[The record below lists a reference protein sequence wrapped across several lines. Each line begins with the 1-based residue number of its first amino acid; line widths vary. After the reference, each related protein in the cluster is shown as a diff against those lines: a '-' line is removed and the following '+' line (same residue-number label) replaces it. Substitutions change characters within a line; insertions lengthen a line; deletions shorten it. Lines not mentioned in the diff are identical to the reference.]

1 LALARAPHTPP
12 FYPGATAATYNRHKA
27 IDDIQRACIADDA
40 AIRSRAVVLKDV
52 LRSVPIGHGSIDH
65 GDVGFVLISVA
76 AKSPDTERI
85 KFRWQAGKSLT
96 DQSDETIQ
104 IIGQLL

>member
-1 LALARAPHTPP
+1 ME
-12 FYPGATAATYNRHKA
+12 
-27 IDDIQRACIADDA
+27 DIRRACIADDP
-40 AIRSRAVVLKDV
+40 AIHDRPVVLKDV
-52 LRSVPIGHGSIDH
+52 LRSVPIGHGSVDH
-65 GDVGFVLISVA
+65 DDVGLVLISVA

-104 IIGQLL
+104 IIGELL